1 MNPLP
6 ATTPLLIDSAETGLL
21 IGLAVALGVG
31 LLIGLERGW
40 EQRDQSDGSRMAGLR
55 TFGLIGLLGGLSAAL
70 LPVFGPTPLAVGL
83 FSLAL
88 IGTVSYRER
97 VRINGN
103 LSATTT
109 VALLLTFLLGAL
121 AVAGAPE
128 LAAGVGV
135 ITAVLLNL
143 KPTLHRWMA
152 LIEHRELSAALQM
165 LVLTVVVMP
174 LLPDRGYGPYGA
186 LNPHQLWWAVV
197 LVSGLSLAGHVAM
210 RISGPQRGLLW
221 SGLLGGL
228 ASSTAATLALAHR
241 SRQSPELLEAA
252 AAGALAACSV
262 MFVRMGVLAFTLHP
276 ALGQAA
282 AAPLLSSA
290 AVLVVLALRQW
301 RQRPDPSLGRT
312 NGHAEHPVAAPF
324 DLSVAVGFGLFL
336 GLMAVLTRAAHDH
349 LGSGALYGLALV
361 SGIADVDALVIS
373 VSRLSS
379 SSEHTLPLTIA
390 LASMLLA
397 AASNSLVKSAL
408 AAFNGSADLGRRVL
422 IGNGAAWI
430 VGAGVAALT
439 AI

>member
-1 MNPLP
+1 MSLP
-6 ATTPLLIDSAETGLL
+6 SPASVAALDPSEAAALS
-21 IGLAVALGVG
+21 GLAVALGIG

-40 EQRDQSDGSRMAGLR
+40 EQRDKEDGSRMAGLR
-55 TFGLIGLLGGLSAAL
+55 TFGLIGLLGGIGAL
-70 LPVFGPTPLAVGL
+70 LLPAFGAVPLGVGL
-83 FSLAL
+83 FSLAV

-109 VALLLTFLLGAL
+109 VALLLTYLLGAL
-121 AVAGAPE
+121 ATTGAPE

-174 LLPDRGYGPYGA
+174 LLPDRGFGPYNA

-241 SRQSPELLEAA
+241 SRQHPNLLEAA

-276 ALGQAA
+276 QLGQAA

-290 AVLVVLALRQW
+290 AVLVVLALLQW
-301 RQRPDPSLGRT
+301 RSRT
-312 NGHAEHPVAAPF
+312 AESATTTAAPTEHPDTSPF

-349 LGSGALYGLALV
+349 LGSGALYGLAVV
-361 SGIADVDALVIS
+361 SGLADVDALVIS
-373 VSRLSS
+373 VSRLAD
-379 SSEHTLPLTIA
+379 SSEHRLPLSIA
-390 LASMLLA
+390 LNSMLLA

-408 AAFNGSADLGRRVL
+408 AAFNGSAALGRRVL
-422 IGNGAAWI
+422 VGNAIAWS
-430 VGAGVAALT
+430 VGAVVALLV
-439 AI
+439 